1 MPIFILIISCL
12 TTSNLPWFMDLTN
25 ILGSYAILFFAASDF
40 IFITRHIHNWRS
52 FLLWL
57 RPFILSEGISS
68 CPSLFPVANLT
79 PSDLGDSSS
88 ASYLFVFLYSSWG
101 SHGKYPGVVCHSLLQ
116 WITFCQNS
124 SLWPV
129 HLGWPC
135 MAWLIASWVMQASL
149 PWQEVIREEVEQLPH
164 WGQGYLQLTHVSFS
178 PGSKFPKRPQ
188 CPPSVAL
195 RLGNVWVPRAG
206 CLTLHSHS
214 QI

>member
-1 MPIFILIISCL
+1 MQYCSLQHR
-12 TTSNLPWFMDLTN
+12 
-25 ILGSYAILFFAASDF
+25 ILFS
-40 IFITRHIHNWRS
+40 S
-52 FLLWL
+52 
-57 RPFILSEGISS
+57 PGISTTEGHFCFGS
-68 CPSLFPVANLT
+68 DPSFFLSVLVVVLLSSPVANLT

-135 MAWLIASWVMQASL
+135 IAWLIASWVMQAPL

-164 WGQGYLQLTHVSFS
+164 RGHGYLQLTHVSFS

-195 RLGNVWVPRAG
+195 RLGNVWVPRSG